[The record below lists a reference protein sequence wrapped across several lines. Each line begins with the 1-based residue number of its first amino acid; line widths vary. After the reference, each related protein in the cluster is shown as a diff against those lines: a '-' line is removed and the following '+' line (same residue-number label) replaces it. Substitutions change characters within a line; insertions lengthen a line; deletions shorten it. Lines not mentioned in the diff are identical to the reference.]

1 MNKDTYCLILKSM
14 LAILY
19 NCYIIVLQYIF
30 FKRTLVCGTR
40 QLASS
45 LFTLKP
51 LAKSSRYEDE
61 KGPVIPQH
69 SPLLLRGDRSR
80 PHPPI
85 ALPHYRTCK
94 WF

>member
-45 LFTLKP
+45 L
-51 LAKSSRYEDE
+51 
-61 KGPVIPQH
+61 
-69 SPLLLRGDRSR
+69 
-80 PHPPI
+80 
-85 ALPHYRTCK
+85 LPSNLWPRVLVMKTK
-94 WF
+94 RAQ